1 MYQDPQEKGRGPAAR
16 VYRTAVLLIA
26 VLLLI
31 TTAVGSTAAFLVTK
45 PEPVEEAFAYAQVS
59 CQVTQS
65 GNALAVQNT
74 GTAQAYIR
82 ASYAV
87 NWRLDGEESIAAA
100 VPEGYS
106 YGLIEDP
113 QGAWVDGGDGYFY
126 YPYPVDPGDE
136 TPSLLTCSVSR
147 PEEPEY
153 TLSVEVV
160 AEAIQSVPEA
170 AVKAAWGLSID
181 TNGNLIVPPQ
191 N

>member
-45 PEPVEEAFAYAQVS
+45 TEPVEEAFAYAQVS
-59 CQVTQS
+59 CQVTDT
-65 GNALAVQNT
+65 LAVQNT

-87 NWRLDGEESIAAA
+87 NWLDVNGNIVAA

-106 YGLIEDP
+106 CDP
-113 QGAWVDGGDGYFY
+113 VENQDDWTEGGDGYFY
-126 YPYPVDPGDE
+126 YPDPVAPGDE
-136 TPSLLTCSVSR
+136 TPSLLTCSVLR

-160 AEAIQSVPEA
+160 AEAIQSDPAEA
-170 AVKAAWGLSID
+170 AADAWGVTVSGGKL
-181 TNGNLIVPPQ
+181 TAY
-191 N
+191 

>member
-45 PEPVEEAFAYAQVS
+45 TEPVVEDFAYAQVS
-59 CQVTQS
+59 CQVTD
-65 GNALAVQNT
+65 ALAVQNT

-87 NWRLDGEESIAAA
+87 NWLDGEGHIAAA

-106 YGLIEDP
+106 CDLVEN
-113 QGAWVDGGDGYFY
+113 QGAWVEGGDGYFY

-147 PEEPEY
+147 PEDPAY

-160 AEAIQSVPEA
+160 AEAIQSDPVEA
-170 AVKAAWGLSID
+170 AADAWGVTVSDDVL
-181 TNGNLIVPPQ
+181 TAH
-191 N
+191 

>member
-1 MYQDPQEKGRGPAAR
+1 MYQDPQEKGQGPAAR

-45 PEPVEEAFAYAQVS
+45 TEPVVEDFAYAQVS
-59 CQVTQS
+59 CQVTDTV
-65 GNALAVQNT
+65 GVKNT

-106 YGLIEDP
+106 YDLDENH
-113 QGAWVDGGDGYFY
+113 GAWIDGGDGYFY
-126 YPYPVDPGDE
+126 YPDPVDPGGE
-136 TPSLLTCSVSR
+136 TPSLLTCSVSC
-147 PEEPEY
+147 PVDPEY

-160 AEAIQSVPEA
+160 AEAIQSNPAEA
-170 AVKAAWGLSID
+170 AEDAWSVRVSDGVL
-181 TNGNLIVPPQ
+181 TVQ
-191 N
+191 

>member
-45 PEPVEEAFAYAQVS
+45 TKPVKEDFVYAQVS
-59 CQVTQS
+59 CQVTDTM
-65 GNALAVQNT
+65 GVKNT

-87 NWRLDGEESIAAA
+87 NWRDEEGKIAAA
-100 VPEGYS
+100 APEGYS
-106 YGLIEDP
+106 CDLEKGIQWEE
-113 QGAWVDGGDGYFY
+113 GGDGYFY
-126 YPYPVDPGDE
+126 YSAPVDPGGE
-136 TPSLLTCSVSR
+136 APSLLTCSVFY
-147 PEEPEY
+147 PEDPGY

-160 AEAIQSVPEA
+160 AEAIQSTPAEA
-170 AVKAAWGLSID
+170 AEEAWGVTVSDGVL
-181 TNGNLIVPPQ
+181 TVH
-191 N
+191 

>member
-1 MYQDPQEKGRGPAAR
+1 MYQDPQEKGQGPAAR

-45 PEPVEEAFAYAQVS
+45 TEPVVEAFAYAQVS
-59 CQVTQS
+59 CQVTRS
-65 GNALAVQNT
+65 DNALAVQNT

-87 NWRLDGEESIAAA
+87 NWLDREENIVAA
-100 VPEGYS
+100 VPEDYS
-106 YGLIEDP
+106 CDLAENP

-126 YPYPVDPGDE
+126 YPDPVDPGDE
-136 TPSLLTCSVSR
+136 APSLLTCIVSC
-147 PEEPEY
+147 PEDPEY

-160 AEAIQSVPEA
+160 AEAIQSNPAEA
-170 AVKAAWGLSID
+170 AEDAWSVRVSDGVL
-181 TNGNLIVPPQ
+181 TVQ
-191 N
+191 

>member
-1 MYQDPQEKGRGPAAR
+1 MYQDPQEKGQGPAAR

-45 PEPVEEAFAYAQVS
+45 TGPVVEDFAYAQVS

-65 GNALAVQNT
+65 GNALTVQNT

-87 NWRLDGEESIAAA
+87 NWRLDGEESIVAA

-106 YGLIEDP
+106 CDP
-113 QGAWVDGGDGYFY
+113 VENPQWEKGEDGYFY
-126 YPYPVDPGDE
+126 YPYPVAPGDE

-160 AEAIQSVPEA
+160 AEAIQSDPAEA
-170 AVKAAWGLSID
+170 AEDAWGATVSDGKL
-181 TNGNLIVPPQ
+181 TAY
-191 N
+191 

>member
-31 TTAVGSTAAFLVTK
+31 STAVGSTAAFLVTK
-45 PEPVEEAFAYAQVS
+45 TGPVVEAFAYAQVS
-59 CQVTQS
+59 CQVTDTM
-65 GNALAVQNT
+65 GVKNT

-87 NWRLDGEESIAAA
+87 NWRDGEGIIAA
-100 VPEGYS
+100 VMPDGYS
-106 YGLIEDP
+106 CDLDEN

-126 YPYPVDPGDE
+126 YPAPVAPGGE
-136 TPSLLTCSVSR
+136 TPSLLTCSVSC
-147 PEEPEY
+147 PEAEY

-160 AEAIQSVPEA
+160 AEAIQSNPAGA
-170 AVKAAWGLSID
+170 AEDAWGVRVSDGVL
-181 TNGNLIVPPQ
+181 TVH
-191 N
+191 

>member
-1 MYQDPQEKGRGPAAR
+1 MHQDPQERGRGPAAR

-45 PEPVEEAFAYAQVS
+45 TGPVVEDFAYAQVS
-59 CQVTQS
+59 CQVTDT
-65 GNALAVQNT
+65 LAVQNT

-106 YGLIEDP
+106 CDLAENP
-113 QGAWVDGGDGYFY
+113 QWEQGEDGYFY

-147 PEEPEY
+147 PEDPEY

-160 AEAIQSVPEA
+160 AEAIQSDPAEA
-170 AVKAAWGLSID
+170 AEDAWGVTVSDGKLTVD
-181 TNGNLIVPPQ
+181 
-191 N
+191 

>member
-31 TTAVGSTAAFLVTK
+31 STAVGSTAAFLVTK
-45 PEPVEEAFAYAQVS
+45 TEPVVENFAYAQVS
-59 CQVTQS
+59 CQVTDTM
-65 GNALAVQNT
+65 GVKNT

-87 NWRLDGEESIAAA
+87 NWLDREENIVAA
-100 VPEGYS
+100 VPEDYS
-106 YGLIEDP
+106 CDLDEN

-136 TPSLLTCSVSR
+136 APSLLTCSVLC
-147 PEEPEY
+147 PENPEY

-160 AEAIQSVPEA
+160 AEAIQSNPAEA
-170 AVKAAWGLSID
+170 AEEAWSVTVSGGVL
-181 TNGNLIVPPQ
+181 TAY
-191 N
+191 

>member
-1 MYQDPQEKGRGPAAR
+1 MHQDPQKKGRGPVAR
-16 VYRTAVLLIA
+16 VYRTAVLLTA

-45 PEPVEEAFAYAQVS
+45 TGPVEESFAYAQVS
-59 CQVTQS
+59 CQVTDT
-65 GNALAVQNT
+65 LAVQNT

-87 NWRLDGEESIAAA
+87 NWLDVNGNIVAA

-106 YGLIEDP
+106 CDP
-113 QGAWVDGGDGYFY
+113 VENQDDWTEGGDGYFY
-126 YPYPVDPGDE
+126 YPYPVDPGSE

-160 AEAIQSVPEA
+160 AEAIQSNPAEA
-170 AVKAAWGLSID
+170 AEEAWGVTVID
-181 TNGNLIVPPQ
+181 GVLTAH
-191 N
+191 

>member
-45 PEPVEEAFAYAQVS
+45 TGPVEEAFAYAQVS
-59 CQVTQS
+59 CQVTD
-65 GNALAVQNT
+65 ALAVQNT

-87 NWRLDGEESIAAA
+87 NWLDVDGNIAAA
-100 VPEGYS
+100 EPEGYS
-106 YGLIEDP
+106 SGLEENP
-113 QGAWVDGGDGYFY
+113 QGAWVEGGDGYFY
-126 YPYPVDPGDE
+126 YPDPVDPGGE
-136 TPSLLTCSVSR
+136 TPSLLTCSVLR
-147 PEEPEY
+147 PENPVY

-160 AEAIQSVPEA
+160 AEAIQSTPAGA
-170 AVKAAWGLSID
+170 AEEAWGVAVSGGVL
-181 TNGNLIVPPQ
+181 TAY
-191 N
+191 

>member
-1 MYQDPQEKGRGPAAR
+1 MYQDPQEKGQGPAAR

-45 PEPVEEAFAYAQVS
+45 TGPVVEDFAYAQVS
-59 CQVTQS
+59 CQVTRS
-65 GNALAVQNT
+65 DSALAVQNT

-87 NWRLDGEESIAAA
+87 NWRLDGEESIAAT

-106 YGLIEDP
+106 CALAENTQWEKGE
-113 QGAWVDGGDGYFY
+113 DGYFY
-126 YPYPVDPGDE
+126 YPYPVAPGDE
-136 TPSLLTCSVSR
+136 APSLLTCSVSR
-147 PEEPEY
+147 PENPEY

-160 AEAIQSVPEA
+160 AEAIQSNPAEA
-170 AVKAAWGLSID
+170 AEEAWGVTVSDDVL
-181 TNGNLIVPPQ
+181 TVH
-191 N
+191 

>member
-31 TTAVGSTAAFLVTK
+31 STAVGSTAAFLVTK
-45 PEPVEEAFAYAQVS
+45 TGPVVEDFAYAQVS
-59 CQVTQS
+59 CQVTDTM
-65 GNALAVQNT
+65 GVKNT

-106 YGLIEDP
+106 CALAENTQWEKGE
-113 QGAWVDGGDGYFY
+113 DGYFY
-126 YPYPVDPGDE
+126 YPYPVAPGDE
-136 TPSLLTCSVSR
+136 APSLLTCSVSR
-147 PEEPEY
+147 PENPEY

-160 AEAIQSVPEA
+160 AEAIQSTPAEA
-170 AVKAAWGLSID
+170 AEEAWGVTVS
-181 TNGNLIVPPQ
+181 NGVLTVH
-191 N
+191 

>member
-45 PEPVEEAFAYAQVS
+45 TGPVVEDFAYAQVS
-59 CQVTQS
+59 CQVTDTM
-65 GNALAVQNT
+65 GVKNT
-74 GTAQAYIR
+74 GTAPAYIR

-87 NWRLDGEESIAAA
+87 NWRDGEGIVAA
-100 VPEGYS
+100 VTPDGYS
-106 YGLIEDP
+106 CDLDEN

-126 YPYPVDPGDE
+126 YPDPVDPGGE
-136 TPSLLTCSVSR
+136 TPSLLTCSVLC
-147 PEEPEY
+147 PEEPAY

-160 AEAIQSVPEA
+160 AEAIQSTPAEA
-170 AVKAAWGLSID
+170 AEEAWGVRVSDGKL
-181 TNGNLIVPPQ
+181 TVH
-191 N
+191 

>member
-45 PEPVEEAFAYAQVS
+45 TEPVEEAFAYAQVS
-59 CQVTQS
+59 CQVIDT
-65 GNALAVQNT
+65 LAVQNT

-87 NWRLDGEESIAAA
+87 NWRDEEGKIAAA
-100 VPEGYS
+100 EPEGYS
-106 YGLIEDP
+106 CALEENP
-113 QGAWVDGGDGYFY
+113 QWEEGGDGYFY
-126 YPYPVDPGDE
+126 YPYPVDPGSE
-136 TPSLLTCSVSR
+136 TPSLLTCRVSC
-147 PEEPEY
+147 PEDPEY

-160 AEAIQSVPEA
+160 AEAIQSDPAEA
-170 AVKAAWGLSID
+170 AAEAWGVTVSGGKL
-181 TNGNLIVPPQ
+181 TAY
-191 N
+191 

>member
-1 MYQDPQEKGRGPAAR
+1 MYQDPQERGQGPAAR

-45 PEPVEEAFAYAQVS
+45 TKPVVEDFAYAQVS
-59 CQVTQS
+59 CQVTRS
-65 GNALAVQNT
+65 DSALAVQNT

-87 NWRLDGEESIAAA
+87 NWRDGEGKIAAA
-100 VPEGYS
+100 VPDGYS
-106 YGLIEDP
+106 CDLDEN

-126 YPYPVDPGDE
+126 YPDPVAPGGE
-136 TPSLLTCSVSR
+136 TPSLLTCSVSC
-147 PEEPEY
+147 PEAEY

-160 AEAIQSVPEA
+160 AEAIQSNPAEA
-170 AVKAAWGLSID
+170 AEEAWGVRVSDGVL
-181 TNGNLIVPPQ
+181 TVH
-191 N
+191 

>member
-1 MYQDPQEKGRGPAAR
+1 MHQDPQEKGRGPVAR

-45 PEPVEEAFAYAQVS
+45 TEPVVEDFAYAQVS
-59 CQVTQS
+59 CQVTDT
-65 GNALAVQNT
+65 LAVQNT

-106 YGLIEDP
+106 CDP
-113 QGAWVDGGDGYFY
+113 VENPQWEKGEDGYFY
-126 YPYPVDPGDE
+126 YPYPVDPGGE

-160 AEAIQSVPEA
+160 AEAIQSNPAGA
-170 AVKAAWGLSID
+170 AEEAWGVTVSGGKL
-181 TNGNLIVPPQ
+181 TVQ
-191 N
+191 

>member
-1 MYQDPQEKGRGPAAR
+1 MYQDPQKKGRGPAAR

-31 TTAVGSTAAFLVTK
+31 STAVGSTAAFLVTK
-45 PEPVEEAFAYAQVS
+45 TGPVVEDFAYAQVS
-59 CQVTQS
+59 CQVTDTM
-65 GNALAVQNT
+65 GVKNT

-87 NWRLDGEESIAAA
+87 NWRDGEGIIAA
-100 VPEGYS
+100 VTPDGYS
-106 YGLIEDP
+106 CDLDEN

-126 YPYPVDPGDE
+126 YPAPVAPGGE

-147 PEEPEY
+147 PENPEY

-160 AEAIQSVPEA
+160 AEAIQSNPAEA
-170 AVKAAWGLSID
+170 AEDAWGVTVSGGVL
-181 TNGNLIVPPQ
+181 TAY
-191 N
+191 

>member
-31 TTAVGSTAAFLVTK
+31 STAVGSTAAFLVTK
-45 PEPVEEAFAYAQVS
+45 TEPVKEAFAYAQVS
-59 CQVTQS
+59 CQVIQS
-65 GNALAVQNT
+65 GSALAVQNT

-106 YGLIEDP
+106 CDLEGNP
-113 QGAWVDGGDGYFY
+113 QWEKGGDGYFY
-126 YPYPVDPGDE
+126 YPYPVDPGGE
-136 TPSLLTCSVSR
+136 APSLLTCSVSR
-147 PEEPEY
+147 PEDPEY

-160 AEAIQSVPEA
+160 AEAIQSNPAEA
-170 AVKAAWGLSID
+170 AEDAWSVRVSDGVL
-181 TNGNLIVPPQ
+181 TVQ
-191 N
+191 

>member
-31 TTAVGSTAAFLVTK
+31 STAVGSTAAFLVTK
-45 PEPVEEAFAYAQVS
+45 TEPVKEAFAYAQVS
-59 CQVTQS
+59 CQVTDTM
-65 GNALAVQNT
+65 GVKNT

-87 NWRLDGEESIAAA
+87 NWLNGGGNIVAA

-106 YGLIEDP
+106 CDLVKDP
-113 QGAWVDGGDGYFY
+113 QGAWVEGGDGYFY
-126 YPYPVDPGDE
+126 YPYPVDPGGE
-136 TPSLLTCSVSR
+136 TPSLLTCSVLC
-147 PEEPEY
+147 PEEPVY

-160 AEAIQSVPEA
+160 AEAIQSNPAGA
-170 AVKAAWGLSID
+170 AEEAWGVTVS
-181 TNGNLIVPPQ
+181 NGELTVH
-191 N
+191 